1 MAMVWMGLENK
12 DRVLESLQEDYRLH
26 ASFVASLGSDPVFEP
41 LRSDSR
47 FQALLRQ
54 IGLP

>member
-1 MAMVWMGLENK
+1 MAIVWAGLGNK
-12 DRVLESLQEDYRLH
+12 DKALESLQEDYRLH

-41 LRSDSR
+41 LRSDIR